1 MHEMLKIAF
10 SENAMGRTQT
20 VVFHDSNVGNSVE
33 DGEHSDHSHESCRE
47 KKWRKFA
54 KSSTKTGKIA
64 LWRSVTGYIS
74 PMEHAS
80 EV

>member
-1 MHEMLKIAF
+1 MHEMRKTAF

-33 DGEHSDHSHESCRE
+33 DGEIQINPMRVAE
-47 KKWRKFA
+47 KKMWRKFA

-74 PMEHAS
+74 PMGHAS